1 MRYHPFF
8 HSTGLRQL
16 VTRLLLVLAVL
27 APLSLTGIG
36 AATAAPG
43 VAGRVY
49 VLGNEASGNAV
60 LAFDRAADGTLQAAG
75 QFATG
80 GLGTG
85 AGLGGQGAL
94 VLSDDGRWLFAVDA
108 GSNQISVFSV
118 RPDGLVFVDVV
129 ASGGETPTSL
139 TLNGPWLY
147 VLNAGG
153 SGNITGFTV
162 GDDGH
167 LQALPGSTQPLSNA
181 GVGAAPGPAQ
191 VSFSPD
197 GEVLVVTEKATN
209 LIDVY
214 PVGNSG
220 AAGAPA
226 SYPSAG
232 ETPFG
237 FAFSLQGTLVVSDAF
252 GGAAGASALSSYR
265 IEDGQLEN
273 ISAAVP
279 TNQTAACWVV
289 ISGNGK
295 YAYTTNAGSG
305 SISSY
310 RISQDGSIQLQ
321 DSRAGETGD
330 GSKPVD
336 MAFSHNSRYLY
347 ALNSGAHTVA
357 IFAASGDGSLT
368 SSGSVAVPA
377 SASGIAAW

>member
-1 MRYHPFF
+1 MRYHRFF
-8 HSTGLRQL
+8 HSSGLRQL
-16 VTRLLLVLAVL
+16 LIRLLLVLAVL
-27 APLSLTGIG
+27 APLSLTGVG
-36 AATAAPG
+36 AAAAAPG
-43 VAGRVY
+43 AAGTVY

-94 VLSDDGRWLFAVDA
+94 VLSDNGRWLFAVNA
-108 GSNQISVFSV
+108 GSNQISVFAVS
-118 RPDGLVFVDVV
+118 PDGLTLVDL
-129 ASGGETPTSL
+129 ADSGGETPTSL
-139 TLNGPWLY
+139 TVKGNLLY

-153 SGNITGFTV
+153 SGNITGLAV

-167 LQALPGSTQPLSNA
+167 LQAVPGSTQPLSNA

-197 GEVLVVTEKATN
+197 GDVLVVTEKATN

-214 PVGNSG
+214 PVGNLG
-220 AAGAPA
+220 AAGSPV

-237 FAFSLQGTLVVSDAF
+237 FAFSLQGALVVSDAF

-265 IEDGQLEN
+265 IEDGQLKN
-273 ISAAVP
+273 VSAAVP

-295 YAYTTNAGSG
+295 FAYTTNAGSG

-310 RISQDGSIQLQ
+310 RISQNGTIQLQ
-321 DSRAGETGD
+321 ESRAGVTGD
-330 GSKPVD
+330 GSSPID

-347 ALNSGAHTVA
+347 ALNSGTHTVA
-357 IFAASGDGSLT
+357 IFAAYGDGSLT
-368 SSGSVAVPA
+368 AEGSLAIPV

>member
-8 HSTGLRQL
+8 QSSGLRQL
-16 VTRLLLVLAVL
+16 FTRLLLVLAVL
-27 APLSLTGIG
+27 APLSLTGVG
-36 AATAAPG
+36 AAAAAPG
-43 VAGRVY
+43 IAGTVY
-49 VLGNEASGNAV
+49 VLGNDANGNAV
-60 LAFDRAADGTLQAAG
+60 LAFDRAADGSLQAAG
-75 QFATG
+75 RFAAG

-94 VLSDDGRWLFAVDA
+94 VLSDNGRWLFAVDA
-108 GSNQISVFSV
+108 GSNQISVFAVKAS
-118 RPDGLVFVDVV
+118 GLQLVDV
-129 ASGGETPTSL
+129 ADSGGETPTSL
-139 TLNGPWLY
+139 TLYGSLLY

-153 SGNITGFTV
+153 SGNITGFTAS
-162 GDDGH
+162 DDGH

-197 GEVLVVTEKATN
+197 GDVLIVTEKATN

-214 PVGNSG
+214 PVGHSG
-220 AAGAPA
+220 AAGAPT

-237 FAFSLQGTLVVSDAF
+237 FAFSPQGTLVVSDAF

-265 IEDGQLEN
+265 IEDGQLVN
-273 ISAAVP
+273 VSAAVP

-310 RISQDGSIQLQ
+310 HIGRDGAIQLQ
-321 DSRAGETGD
+321 ESRAGDTGA
-330 GSKPVD
+330 GSSPID

-347 ALNSGAHTVA
+347 TLNSGAHTVA

-368 SSGSVAVPA
+368 SVGSVAIPA
-377 SASGIAAW
+377 GASGIAAW